1 METLHEEIASI
12 LNGWS
17 GENVSTFIN
26 LHTLLVKEQ
35 KVISQNDFE
44 ELCIDLENFIL
55 NRCNIEEQNN

>member
-1 METLHEEIASI
+1 METLNEQISEI

-17 GENVSTFIN
+17 GEDESTFVN

-44 ELCIDLENFIL
+44 ELCIDLENLIL
-55 NRCNIEEQNN
+55 KRCNTEE